1 MTESGSDFFECFFHP
16 IIVTGE
22 GSAKCLIMSEFV
34 ASLIKDPISYVLLIE
49 GRDER
54 YVKRLTTT
62 KKTAIKR

>member
-1 MTESGSDFFECFFHP
+1 M
-16 IIVTGE
+16 VTGE